1 MLPCLII
8 YGGTEVKSEG
18 KKYLNISVDFTSVDS
33 SNPRSE
39 NNRKKKNYRKFQKAK
54 FVFVVCQATI
64 YIAFTFVFTTICITF
79 TLY

>member
-18 KKYLNISVDFTSVDS
+18 KKYLNIC
-33 SNPRSE
+33 NPRSE
-39 NNRKKKNYRKFQKAK
+39 NNRKKNSRKFQKAK

-79 TLY
+79 TWY